1 MILNLENT
9 FNNYSGDE
17 RISSPSISINLEQS
31 RESNPDQSICSNP
44 QQESPF
50 FSKATMSQKEF
61 EQHRQP
67 EIQEIPLEDVVNIEM
82 PSSRKRR
89 VDHSE
94 RSNYFLC
101 VLFRS

>member
-1 MILNLENT
+1 
-9 FNNYSGDE
+9 
-17 RISSPSISINLEQS
+17 
-31 RESNPDQSICSNP
+31 
-44 QQESPF
+44 
-50 FSKATMSQKEF
+50 MSQKEF

-94 RSNYFLC
+94 RSNYFLR
-101 VLFRS
+101 VFFHS